1 MKKTLLVTSA
11 LVGLVASS
19 AVAQTTVTGSLEII
33 SRNTS
38 FDGTAANQQ
47 KADSFLGRESQ
58 INIQNKGKLNIGG
71 LDYAAG
77 FSLEFDGGQAAAES
91 VGTTSNENLYIDL
104 INASS
109 ATTFTVGIDH
119 IQNSKNTGLKTVTD
133 FIDDVGDSVISSNLI
148 SLGSKAKE
156 FMGVGIVQGLGASN
170 LTASYFYVP
179 NATNMGGGDTG
190 SATDTSNTNAA
201 YEYGVKGNDVFGV
214 KGLALEYWKNN
225 RDKNDVADR
234 ANSEGKKY
242 SVNYTMGAF
251 TVGAIDAKST
261 NGTYSATTSVENDT
275 RLYSVSYAVNPNVSL
290 SAITG
295 KTDIKSNGVATA
307 EDESYKAVQ
316 VGYNLGPVVIT
327 AEYADI
333 ENIKGVTTAG
343 ASQGNQGSVRV
354 STKF

>member
-38 FDGTAANQQ
+38 FDGTAATKQ

-58 INIQNKGKLNIGG
+58 INIANKGKLNIGG

-77 FSLEFDGGQAAAES
+77 FSLEFDGGQTAAET

-109 ATTFTVGIDH
+109 ATTLTVGIDH

-133 FIDDVGDSVISSNLI
+133 FIDDVGAGVVSANLI
-148 SLGSKAKE
+148 DLGAKTKE
-156 FMGVGIVQGLGASN
+156 FMGVGITQGLGASN

-190 SATDTSNTNAA
+190 SATDTSNSNAA

-225 RDKNDVADR
+225 RDKNDAADR
-234 ANSEGKKY
+234 AGSEGKKY
-242 SVNYTMGAF
+242 SVNYTYGAF
-251 TVGAIDAKST
+251 TVGAIDAKSS
-261 NGTYSATTSVENDT
+261 NGTYVATTNVENDT
-275 RLYSVSYAVNPNVSL
+275 RLYSVSYAVNKDLSL

-295 KTDIKSNGVATA
+295 KTDITNTGVATA

-316 VGYNLGPVVIT
+316 VGYNLGPV
-327 AEYADI
+327 
-333 ENIKGVTTAG
+333 GVAAAYSKVSDLAGTAG
-343 ASQGNQGSVRV
+343 QDAEQLSIRL